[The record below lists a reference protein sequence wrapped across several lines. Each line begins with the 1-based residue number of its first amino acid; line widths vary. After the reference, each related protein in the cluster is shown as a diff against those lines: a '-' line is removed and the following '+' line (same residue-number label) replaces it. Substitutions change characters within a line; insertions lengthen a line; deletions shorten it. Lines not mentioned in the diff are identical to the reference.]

1 MTISENA
8 GKFRCRKMAWMRG
21 DWPWFILFSDAYK
34 ILRPKWARS
43 DVFGY
48 QHLELTNTKMN
59 TFFPTFGI
67 DNIEKRIN
75 AEFQAESI

>member
-8 GKFRCRKMAWMRG
+8 GKFRCRKMAWMRK
-21 DWPWFILFSDAYK
+21 DWPWFILFNDAYQ

-75 AEFQAESI
+75 AEF

>member
-8 GKFRCRKMAWMRG
+8 GKFRCRKMAWMRE
-21 DWPWFILFSDAYK
+21 DWPWFILFSDAYQ
-34 ILRPKWARS
+34 ILRPKWARP

-48 QHLELTNTKMN
+48 QHLELTNTIMSN
-59 TFFPTFGI
+59 NIFPTFGI

-75 AEFQAESI
+75 AEF